1 MIRFARKL
9 GKLDYVQKYEG
20 IRESL
25 KQALNSNAWDG
36 EWFKRA
42 FMDSGKALG
51 SKENS
56 ECRIDSIAQSW
67 AVISG
72 AGEKDKVMTAIS
84 NLEKFLIDKETRY
97 Y

>member
-1 MIRFARKL
+1 MV
-9 GKLDYVQKYEG
+9 GMEDG
-20 IRESL
+20 IKEPL
-25 KQALNSNAWDG
+25 WMM
-36 EWFKRA
+36 EMF
-42 FMDSGKALG
+42 FG
-51 SKENS
+51 SMANE